1 MKRNP
6 VIPYAVIAVLGII
19 TVLIISLV
27 GVGQREDIQQAEEGN
42 GEEEQQEE
50 SQGEE
55 ESGED
60 SGGGETTEDPS
71 EIFESNC
78 ASCHGSDL
86 SGGAGP
92 ELAEVGNRYSAD
104 EIQEIIINGTDG
116 GMPGGLVDDDQA
128 EAIAT
133 WLEEGQ

>member
-6 VIPYAVIAVLGII
+6 VIPYAVIAVLGIL
-19 TVLIISLV
+19 TVLVISLV
-27 GVGQREDIQQAEEGN
+27 GVGQRDDIQQAEEGN
-42 GEEEQQEE
+42 GEEQQEE
-50 SQGEE
+50 SQEGE

-60 SGGGETTEDPS
+60 AEGGETTEDPS
-71 EIFESNC
+71 EVFESNC

-92 ELAEVGNRYSAD
+92 ELAEVGDRLSED
-104 EIQEIIINGTDG
+104 EIRETIINGTDG

-133 WLEEGQ
+133 WLAEGQ

>member
-6 VIPYAVIAVLGII
+6 VIPYAVIAVIGIL
-19 TVLIISLV
+19 TVLVISII

-42 GEEEQQEE
+42 GDQQQEE

-55 ESGED
+55 G
-60 SGGGETTEDPS
+60 SGGESQGGGTTEDPS
-71 EIFESNC
+71 EVFESNC

-92 ELAEVGNRYSAD
+92 ELQEVGDRLSED
-104 EIQEIIINGTDG
+104 EIQETIINGTDG

-128 EAIAT
+128 AAIAK
-133 WLEEGQ
+133 WLAEGQ